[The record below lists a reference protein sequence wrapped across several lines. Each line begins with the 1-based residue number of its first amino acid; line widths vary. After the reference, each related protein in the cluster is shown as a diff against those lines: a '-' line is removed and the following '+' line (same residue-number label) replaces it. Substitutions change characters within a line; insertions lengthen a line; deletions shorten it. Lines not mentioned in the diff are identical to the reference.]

1 MNTIALETSTQ
12 PGAVALLDDDRVVYE
27 APLPERRPT
36 TETFAMQLRD
46 GMQAAGWKPAQVDLF
61 AVCEGPGSFTG
72 LRIGIMAAKAFA
84 YATGCQLVAVNTLEV
99 IASRIAMRYG
109 EIWAVLDAQ
118 RQQLFVAQYG
128 LQAGQVT
135 ELSPTQLVSARDW
148 LAGLPSGTKVTGPG
162 LRRWAELLP
171 DHVNLVPEPLW
182 AVQASQL
189 GRLARQRHAC
199 GQTADLWTLIPRYY
213 RPSAAEEKR
222 P

>member
-12 PGAVALLDDDRVVYE
+12 PGTVALLDDDRVVYE

-36 TETFAMQLRD
+36 TATFAMQLRD
-46 GMQAAGWKPAQVDLF
+46 GMQAVGWKPAQVNLF

-84 YATGCQLVAVNTLEV
+84 YATGCQLVAVNTLDV
-99 IASRIAMRYG
+99 IASGSDARYDT
-109 EIWAVLDAQ
+109 IWAVLDAQ

-128 LQAGQVT
+128 LQAGQIT

-148 LAGLPSGTKVTGPG
+148 LAGLSPGAIVTGPG
-162 LRRWAELLP
+162 LCRWAELLP
-171 DHVNLVPEPLW
+171 DHAMAAPEPLW
-182 AVQASQL
+182 SVRASQL
-189 GRLARQRHAC
+189 GHLARQRHAR
-199 GQTADLWTLIPRYY
+199 GQTADLWKLVPRYY